1 MGTIREGLI
10 GTASTV
16 VSEANTAK
24 TMKSGSLDVFA
35 TPAMC
40 ALMEEAAVNAVQAEL
55 NEGETTVGT
64 KLTITHD
71 APSALGKAISAKA
84 EVLSVDNRRISFSVA
99 AYEGDKVIGQGSHER
114 FIINGERF
122 MSKLGK

>member
-1 MGTIREGLI
+1 MSTIREGLI
-10 GTASTV
+10 GTAETV
-16 VSEANTAK
+16 VSETNTAK
-24 TMKSGSLDVFA
+24 TMKSGSLEVFA

-55 NEGETTVGT
+55 GEGETTVGT

-71 APSALGKAISAKA
+71 APTALGAVVSAKA